1 MTESTWKCACGKDNA
16 LGATV
21 CILCKTPHAPEHI
34 EDSHLT
40 GSVSRIT
47 GTITGLLLL
56 AFVVWFGLLTGGGS
70 VFAGIFVVVV
80 TFSIGLIGFIY
91 FGNEPSVRHV
101 LHWLFPFA
109 SRRARLAWL
118 VCLVCLVVVMVAVM
132 GRGVGGV
139 NVNPPHGEW
148 IKSR

>member
-1 MTESTWKCACGKDNA
+1 MTESTWTCSCGKENA
-16 LGATV
+16 PSSIACV
-21 CILCKTPHAPEHI
+21 LCKTPHAPERI

-56 AFVVWFGLLTGGGS
+56 AFLVWFGLLAGGGS
-70 VFAGIFVVVV
+70 VFAGIFVVAV
-80 TFSIGLIGFIY
+80 TFSIGLIGIIY

-101 LHWLFPFA
+101 LRWLFPFER
-109 SRRARLAWL
+109 RRARLAWL

>member
-21 CILCKTPHAPEHI
+21 CILCKTPHAPERI

-70 VFAGIFVVVV
+70 VLAGIFVVVMI
-80 TFSIGLIGFIY
+80 FSIGLIGIFLLRQRTVC
-91 FGNEPSVRHV
+91 P
-101 LHWLFPFA
+101 P
-109 SRRARLAWL
+109 RAP
-118 VCLVCLVVVMVAVM
+118 LVVSVPAQAREAGLV
-132 GRGVGGV
+132 GVLGG
-139 NVNPPHGEW
+139 GDG
-148 IKSR
+148 